1 MAGGRFRRNP
11 AYHQGIAGSDSM
23 SALKA
28 QLVEYGIVSV
38 MEFLSVREKYM
49 SIGCQIITDFK
60 RPDRSLVDLF
70 EGLQVADLDDNMSR
84 TQAVFHKISSFTGK
98 TVVGTAFTIKL
109 PHGDNLMFR
118 AALKYVKPGDVI
130 VIDAGGFEDRAV
142 IGEVTTKYAMKAGAA
157 GIICDGA
164 LRDSMVL
171 SELDF
176 PVFAKG
182 VSPNG
187 PFFNGPGEVNVPI
200 VCGGQ
205 LVNPGD
211 IVVGDQDGIV
221 FIKPE
226 YAKEVYENTIKT
238 KQKEEMLLKELEETG
253 SMTQNFVWERL
264 EQIGCTIV

>member
-1 MAGGRFRRNP
+1 MA
-11 AYHQGIAGSDSM
+11 
-23 SALKA
+23 
-28 QLVEYGIVSV
+28 
-38 MEFLSVREKYM
+38 
-49 SIGCQIITDFK
+49 IGCQIIRDFK
-60 RPDRSLVDLF
+60 RPDKDLVNMF
-70 EGLQVADLDDNMSR
+70 EGLQVADLDDNMSK
-84 TQAVFHKISSFTGK
+84 TQAVRHKITSFTGK
-98 TVVGTAFTIKL
+98 SVVGTAFTVKL

-118 AALKYVKPGDVI
+118 AALEFVKPGDVI

-142 IGEVTTKYAMKAGAA
+142 IGEVFTKYAMKMGVA

-164 LRDSMVL
+164 LRDSMIL

-176 PVFAKG
+176 PIFARC

-221 FIKPE
+221 FIRPE
-226 YAKEVYENTIKT
+226 YAREVYENTISAK
-238 KQKEEMLLKELEETG
+238 KKEEVMLKELEETG
-253 SMTQNFVWERL
+253 SMTQTMVWNRL
-264 EQIGCTIV
+264 KEIGCTIV